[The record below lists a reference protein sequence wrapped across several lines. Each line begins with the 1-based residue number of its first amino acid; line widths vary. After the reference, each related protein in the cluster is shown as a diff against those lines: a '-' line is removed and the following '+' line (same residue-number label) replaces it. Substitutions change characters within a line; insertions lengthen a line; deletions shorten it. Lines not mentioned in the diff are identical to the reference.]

1 MSDKIAMANSKDKKS
16 MPDHE
21 HSMARSELSAIENG
35 VKRLKKKMKG
45 EGNIEAWVQSKITR
59 AADYIGSAADY
70 VDSGEHNVKESVSKV
85 RKGILKGKE
94 FQISRSTGA
103 GALSPEAADELG
115 PKAKELRQKKLA
127 QTSLPRFI
135 KNDVSLTDKILEEI
149 LQEGKKKKGLWANIH
164 AKRKRGERPARPGE
178 KDYPETLDIEEGLKQ
193 ARKNVGASKCWDNK
207 KVNPNKPTKIKD
219 GTEVPNCIPESVRMP
234 AKTGNIIMAT
244 LTWKGKY
251 YCIKMFFPSVK
262 LPKKK
267 DVEFEIQ
274 KIYPGSKLYN
284 FQVTD
289 HNVGETLVQVS
300 EEEKKKLNDPVRTP
314 GENKKFKVHV
324 KDPKTGNI
332 ITVRF
337 GDPNMEIK
345 RDDPDRL
352 KAFRSRHNC
361 DGPEAK
367 DKTTAKYWSC
377 YQWRRGH
384 KVDN

>member
-70 VDSGEHNVKESVSKV
+70 VDSGEMKSESVSNEPKL
-85 RKGILKGKE
+85 KPKEGLGGGKPTFEKGKE
-94 FQISRSTGA
+94 PKETGA
-103 GALSPEAADELG
+103 KLIKIDGNKVNINAGYESPL
-115 PKAKELRQKKLA
+115 
-127 QTSLPRFI
+127 
-135 KNDVSLTDKILEEI
+135 VDKILEEI
-149 LQEGKKKKGLWANIH
+149 LQEGKKKKRKKRKKKKGLWANIH
-164 AKRKRGERPARPGE
+164 AKRKRGERPSRPGE
-178 KDYPETLDIEEGLKQ
+178 KDYPETLDIKEGLKQ
-193 ARKNVGASKCWDNK
+193 ARKNVGASKCWTEK
-207 KVNPNKPTKIKD
+207 KVDPNKPTKIKD
-219 GTEVPNCIPESVRMP
+219 GEEVPNCIPESVRMP

-251 YCIKMFFPSVK
+251 YAIKMFFPSVK
-262 LPKKK
+262 LPKKR

-314 GENKKFKVHV
+314 GKNKKFKVHV